1 MKLKLE
7 NIRNEYIEVPFWD
20 FALKVYLANLSV
32 QLVVGS
38 IIFIVAFIFGRF
50 LVWKINIV

>member
-50 LVWKINIV
+50 LV